1 MSKGSV
7 LFPVNKYNIY
17 LQVKTVQ
24 SMFHRYYLLWFLLR
38 NEVKQSL
45 DWFWPKIYLIFYPS
59 FGNLTTQ
66 ITIINTYILCIPLR
80 IGSVFFSHETC
91 DHALVLAL
99 LLACLYICIRSL
111 EIIVSLLYFTMYTT
125 IGRKY
130 FHLLMSHQ

>member
-80 IGSVFFSHETC
+80 IGSVFFLPWDLRSCTRTC
-91 DHALVLAL
+91 LAVKGQL
-99 LLACLYICIRSL
+99 ISECPYWNFKFSKNSL
-111 EIIVSLLYFTMYTT
+111 KNLTDFCPRI
-125 IGRKY
+125 
-130 FHLLMSHQ
+130 